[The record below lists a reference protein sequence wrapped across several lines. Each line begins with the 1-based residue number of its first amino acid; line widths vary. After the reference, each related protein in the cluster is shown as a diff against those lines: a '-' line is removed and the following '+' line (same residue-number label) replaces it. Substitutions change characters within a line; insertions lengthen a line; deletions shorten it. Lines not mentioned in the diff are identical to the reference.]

1 MSRTS
6 TSQRHKTRSTK
17 KKRNLSR
24 TRAEVRNAVSH
35 TNAEQISKRL
45 NWLLPGDLLFADL
58 KFHGNTS
65 WLPRTLASLALCW
78 AWAENR
84 CLTDSFTYAA
94 GWMQT
99 LAGEGMVLTT
109 YQGMMN
115 ALTKWTPSLLPILQ
129 QRFQRLMKQIGKD
142 RWAVGDWV
150 AIAFDGSRDAAP
162 RTKSNERAYCAADY
176 GNGKTARSKKNRN
189 GKTKKGTRTGKVQPP
204 APHVWITLMWHVGL
218 RLPWTWRL
226 GPSNTSERTHVMQMI
241 EEETFPENTLF
252 CGDAGFVGYEL
263 WALILKRKF
272 EFLVRVGGNVRLLVE
287 RGNVVL
293 KSNMTVLSW
302 PEHAVQAQQTP
313 LRLRLVRVKI
323 GRTEMWL
330 LPSVMDKSKLSLD
343 QIRELYKQRWGIEVC
358 QADCTSSAGLYQLA
372 G

>member
-6 TSQRHKTRSTK
+6 TSQRRKTRSTN
-17 KKRNLSR
+17 KKRSLSR
-24 TRAEVRNAVSH
+24 TRAEVRNAVTHRNS
-35 TNAEQISKRL
+35 EQISKLL
-45 NWLLPGDLLFADL
+45 NWLLPDDRLLADL
-58 KFHGNTS
+58 KLHGNTS

-99 LAGEGMVLTT
+99 LAGEGVVLTT

-129 QRFQRLMKQIGKD
+129 QRFQRLMKQIGKE
-142 RWAVGDWV
+142 RWV

-162 RTKSNERAYCAADY
+162 RTKFNERAYCAADY

-226 GPSNTSERTHVMQMI
+226 GSSNTS
-241 EEETFPENTLF
+241 
-252 CGDAGFVGYEL
+252 
-263 WALILKRKF
+263 
-272 EFLVRVGGNVRLLVE
+272 
-287 RGNVVL
+287 
-293 KSNMTVLSW
+293 
-302 PEHAVQAQQTP
+302 
-313 LRLRLVRVKI
+313 
-323 GRTEMWL
+323 
-330 LPSVMDKSKLSLD
+330 
-343 QIRELYKQRWGIEVC
+343 
-358 QADCTSSAGLYQLA
+358 
-372 G
+372 